1 MQAIFCAGLKECYY
15 FSHIPRNNSYQFSQT
30 VIEANYINGLMQDEK
45 Q

>member
-15 FSHIPRNNSYQFSQT
+15 FFHIPRNYQFSQT